1 MARQKKNDKSTAS
14 SSSAPKPS
22 RTQKSK
28 APKKGKST
36 SAIERP
42 KTSPDLFSEHH
53 ATRIASALPIWEA
66 GNILTQRKH
75 LPWDNDP
82 DGKLYYARDIGDGQG
97 AIHFWVT
104 ENLEDE
110 HPATLAG
117 AAALAVIDTFDIRA
131 ACMHLIYAAHA
142 AQLERP
148 WEQELIIDDRQI
160 EAYLGLK
167 KRTDKNRKEKLALI
181 EELVKQP
188 CKITTFI
195 SLPTQGRVKGFTVEE
210 GRLWHIMG
218 TRYHYQQDLFGN
230 KELTGMTFIVKPG
243 LWARYFLN
251 EEGKRDRT
259 AYNQLGNLPQT
270 LLESVMSLWQHREGA
285 ARLIVWLLFKAQFN
299 RQDPLNVQTL
309 MEVAYGDQKIQQAK
323 SNSEFRKKLAS
334 TWDEDL
340 LTLHDRGW
348 SIQFDPETYPIELQP
363 PGFGRDEAQRPR
375 GFFDRLLAAKLWITP
390 AEDWQPE
397 VITTA
402 IAGEPEE
409 VISTSAEDQ
418 NLTGQQVKTLRQ
430 ARKWSQRKLAQL
442 SGMSQGLISLIENE
456 ERSISPENEQTL
468 RELFDRDL

>member
-1 MARQKKNDKSTAS
+1 MARQKKNAKSKET
-14 SSSAPKPS
+14 SAAAPQPS
-22 RTQKSK
+22 RTQKAK
-28 APKKGKST
+28 QKTKPTNA
-36 SAIERP
+36 AERP
-42 KTSPDLFSEHH
+42 KTSPDLFSDHH
-53 ATRIASALPIWEA
+53 TTRMASALPIWEA

-167 KRTDKNRKEKLALI
+167 KRTDKNRREKLALI

-259 AYNQLGNLPQT
+259 AYHQLGNLPQT

-309 MEVAYGDQKIQQAK
+309 MEVAYGNQKIQQAK
-323 SNSEFRKKLAS
+323 QSSEFRKKLAS

-348 SIQFDPETYPIELQP
+348 SIQFDLETYPLELQP
-363 PGFGRDEAQRPR
+363 PGFGRDEVQRPR

-390 AEDWQPE
+390 AEDWQTE
-397 VITTA
+397 AISAAKLEEREESGSTIVI
-402 IAGEPEE
+402 
-409 VISTSAEDQ
+409 EDQ
-418 NLTGQQVKTLRQ
+418 RLTGQQVKLLRQ
-430 ARKWSQRKLAQL
+430 AKKWSQRKLSQL

-456 ERSISPENEQTL
+456 ERSISPENEQVL
-468 RELFDRDL
+468 RQLFEQEM